1 MDIKAKK
8 SLGQHFLKD
17 ISISKQIVDSF
28 NTTLPFPKTILEI
41 GPGKGAL
48 TQFLIE
54 REINNLFLIE
64 IDQQLTNYLAN
75 AYPLLTHNIVTENFL
90 NLNLSKKFPGTI
102 GIIGNFPYNLSSLIL
117 FQLLK
122 YRDQVQ
128 EIVCMLQKEVAER
141 IVSQPGSKVYGIPSV
156 LLQAF
161 YNVEYLFTVEP
172 NVFSPPPKVH
182 SAVIRLR
189 RNDIERLSC
198 DENLFFKLVKRGFQ
212 QRRKKLK
219 NALNFYTERFTTE
232 FPLLNQRAEELS
244 VQQFITL
251 TEHTSDI
258 CKMLEVV

>member
-1 MDIKAKK
+1 MCIKAKK
-8 SLGQHFLKD
+8 ALGQHFLED
-17 ISISKQIVDSF
+17 SSISKQIVDSF

-54 REINNLFLIE
+54 REINNLYLIE
-64 IDQQLTNYLAN
+64 IDQPLANYLVN
-75 AYPLLTHNIVTENFL
+75 AYPFLTHNIVTENFL
-90 NLNLSKKFPGTI
+90 HVDLSQKWPGTI
-102 GIIGNFPYNLSSLIL
+102 GVIGNFPYNLSSLIL

-141 IVSQPGSKVYGIPSV
+141 VVSQPGSKVYGIPSV

-172 NVFSPPPKVH
+172 AVFNPPPKVH

-189 RNDIERLSC
+189 RNDIARLPC
-198 DENLFFKLVKRGFQ
+198 DEDLFFKLVKLGFQ

-219 NALNFYTERFTTE
+219 NALSFYTERFTKE

-244 VQQFITL
+244 VLQFISL
-251 TEHTSDI
+251 TQHISGI
-258 CKMLEVV
+258 CRC